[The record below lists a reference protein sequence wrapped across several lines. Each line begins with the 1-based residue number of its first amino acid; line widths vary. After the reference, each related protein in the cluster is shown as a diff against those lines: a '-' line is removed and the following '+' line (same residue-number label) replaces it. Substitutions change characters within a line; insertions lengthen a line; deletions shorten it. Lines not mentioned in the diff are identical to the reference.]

1 MVHVRLIGS
10 AHPKRQMEKNASGT
24 HGSLSQVLDGTF
36 LDAPNADGF
45 SLTSL
50 TKGAD

>member
-36 LDAPNADGF
+36 LDDAF
-45 SLTSL
+45 SLTSP
-50 TKGAD
+50 TMGTD